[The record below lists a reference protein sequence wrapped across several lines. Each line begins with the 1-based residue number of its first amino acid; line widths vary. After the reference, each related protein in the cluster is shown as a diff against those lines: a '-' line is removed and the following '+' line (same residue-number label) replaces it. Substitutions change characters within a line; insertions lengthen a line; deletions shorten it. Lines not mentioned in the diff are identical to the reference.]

1 MGKKIILGVTGSIA
15 AYKACDLVRLYVKKG
30 YEVWPVLTAS
40 ACELVTPLTFE
51 TLAGHPAASGL
62 FPHRINSM
70 EHISLKTDADIL
82 VVAPATANIIGKFA
96 GGIADDLLS
105 TTYLSVTCPVL
116 IAPAMNPAMWAHPA
130 VKDNAE
136 KLRTRGARFIGPDGG
151 AVACGDIGE
160 GKLVAAERIFDETL
174 SILGD

>member
-30 YEVWPVLTAS
+30 FEVYPVLTAS

-51 TLAGHPAASGL
+51 TLALHPAASDL
-62 FPHRINSM
+62 FPHRLHSM

-105 TTYLSVTCPVL
+105 TTYLSVSCPVL
-116 IAPAMNPAMWAHPA
+116 VAPAMNPAMWAHPA
-130 VKDNAE
+130 VQENTE
-136 KLRTRGARFIGPDGG
+136 KLRARGVTFIGPEAGE
-151 AVACGDIGE
+151 VACGDIGE
-160 GKLVAAERIFDETL
+160 GKLVSVDRIFNETL